1 MSTQVHEALAG
12 SGPAAGGLVLELEQV
27 TKVYPGSPP
36 VPALRGVSLQ
46 VAAGELAG
54 VLGPSGSGKT
64 TLLHVAGTLD
74 QASSGTVKVAGL
86 DVAGLSDRE
95 LAGLRASSIGFV
107 FQQYF
112 LAEHQ
117 KILDNVADGLLYAGV
132 GLAGRREAA
141 AIALDQVGLGRRLG
155 SRPTQLSGGERQRV
169 AIARALAGAPAIVLA
184 DEPTGN
190 LDSGTGDAIID
201 LLHELNRAGT
211 TIVVVTHDH
220 AIAARMRRQV
230 QMLDGR
236 IISDTGP
243 GAAGG
248 VSPGWEESD
257 KRLAGWPP
265 SRPEREG
272 GPS

>member
-1 MSTQVHEALAG
+1 M
-12 SGPAAGGLVLELEQV
+12 
-27 TKVYPGSPP
+27 
-36 VPALRGVSLQ
+36 
-46 VAAGELAG
+46 
-54 VLGPSGSGKT
+54 
-64 TLLHVAGTLD
+64 
-74 QASSGTVKVAGL
+74 
-86 DVAGLSDRE
+86 
-95 LAGLRASSIGFV
+95 
-107 FQQYF
+107 
-112 LAEHQ
+112 
-117 KILDNVADGLLYAGV
+117 
-132 GLAGRREAA
+132 
-141 AIALDQVGLGRRLG
+141 
-155 SRPTQLSGGERQRV
+155 